1 MTATVL
7 TRGAAAL
14 AVASVLALTGCSG
27 SSSDDSGGGGSAA
40 EVAAAPEAADDSGGS
55 TAARG
60 VADTATVEQSLIA
73 TGTVELRSGDV
84 AAATDEVRAVVDRY
98 QGTLDEDSAR
108 TDDDGEARSA
118 RLVLRVPTSSFDEAR
133 AALTGVGTL
142 VAADPSVDDV
152 TTQVL
157 DIDVRVEAQKR
168 SIERIQV
175 LFDQATT
182 IKDVVSIEG
191 ELSARQADLASLEQ
205 QQAYLAD
212 QTAQAT
218 ITVSLQRPSAA
229 DTPEDEDDAGFLAG
243 LSAGWAGLSAFA
255 VGLATVAGA
264 VLPFAVVLLV
274 LAALVWPLVR
284 RARRRPRTAAA
295 RG

>member
-27 SSSDDSGGGGSAA
+27 SSSDDSGGGSSAA

-60 VADTATVEQSLIA
+60 VADTAAVEQSLIA
-73 TGTVELRSGDV
+73 TGTVELRSRDV

-118 RLVLRVPTSSFDEAR
+118 RLVLRVPTSSFDEAM
-133 AALTGVGTL
+133 ADLKGVGTL
-142 VAADPSVDDV
+142 VAADSSVDDV